1 MTDLLETVIQVH
13 GGLERW
19 NQLNSASAHLIQGG
33 ALWALKGQDG
43 VLADVVV
50 TASLHEE
57 QASHRPFGAADRHSS
72 FTPER
77 VAGARD
83 IVLRETGHFAALE
96 RPDDVARILLDEAR

>member
-19 NQLNSASAHLIQGG
+19 NQLNSVSAHLIQGG

-43 VLADVVV
+43 VLDDVVV

-57 QASHRPFGAADRHSS
+57 QASHDRCQHAWTSEPGACD
-72 FTPER
+72 
-77 VAGARD
+77 
-83 IVLRETGHFAALE
+83 E
-96 RPDDVARILLDEAR
+96 RPQGYSLSHRSESGD